1 MIAHFLHNTRRKR
14 MQSFVFRGLALSLVL
29 LLSACQSAQ
38 PSADALS
45 PAFQRI
51 EQSIAQERLDVAR
64 DQLAA
69 LEPRA
74 AQDERLQQYRRQLA
88 DAYMLQ
94 GREALQRG
102 DLDAAAK
109 AIGQA
114 RSLLPDAPALG
125 SDVRQ
130 TLEQARQ

>member
-1 MIAHFLHNTRRKR
+1 
-14 MQSFVFRGLALSLVL
+14 MQSFVFRGLALGLVL

-38 PSADALS
+38 PTADALS

-51 EQSIAQERLDVAR
+51 EQSIAQAQLDTAR

-114 RSLLPDAPALG
+114 RGLLPDAPALG

>member
-1 MIAHFLHNTRRKR
+1 
-14 MQSFVFRGLALSLVL
+14 MQSFVFRGLALGLVL

-38 PSADALS
+38 PTADALT
-45 PAFQRI
+45 PAFQQI
-51 EQSIAQERLDVAR
+51 EQSIAQAQLDTAR

>member
-1 MIAHFLHNTRRKR
+1 MK
-14 MQSFVFRGLALSLVL
+14 SFVLRGLALGLAL
-29 LLSACQSAQ
+29 LLAACQSTPA
-38 PSADALS
+38 PVDTLAPAL
-45 PAFQRI
+45 QQI
-51 EQSIAQERLDVAR
+51 EQSLAQAKLDSAR
-64 DQLAA
+64 EQLAA
-69 LEPRA
+69 LQ
-74 AQDERLQQYRRQLA
+74 AQAGQDARVRQYQRRLA
-88 DAYMLQ
+88 DAYMQQ

>member
-1 MIAHFLHNTRRKR
+1 
-14 MQSFVFRGLALSLVL
+14 MQSFVFRGLALGLVL

-51 EQSIAQERLDVAR
+51 EQSIAQAQLDVAR

-74 AQDERLQQYRRQLA
+74 VQDERLQQYRRQLA

>member
-1 MIAHFLHNTRRKR
+1 
-14 MQSFVFRGLALSLVL
+14 MQSFVFRGLALGLVL

-51 EQSIAQERLDVAR
+51 EQSIAQEQLDVAR
-64 DQLAA
+64 DQLVA

>member
-1 MIAHFLHNTRRKR
+1 
-14 MQSFVFRGLALSLVL
+14 MQSFVFRGLALGLVL

-51 EQSIAQERLDVAR
+51 EQSIAQAQLDSAR

-69 LEPRA
+69 LETRA

>member
-1 MIAHFLHNTRRKR
+1 
-14 MQSFVFRGLALSLVL
+14 MQSFVFRGLALGLVL

-51 EQSIAQERLDVAR
+51 EQSIAQAQLDTAR

>member
-1 MIAHFLHNTRRKR
+1 MP
-14 MQSFVFRGLALSLVL
+14 SFVFRGLALGLAL

-38 PSADALS
+38 PTADALS

-51 EQSIAQERLDVAR
+51 AQSIAQAQLDTAR
-64 DQLAA
+64 DQLTA

-74 AQDERLQQYRRQLA
+74 GEDERLPQYRRQLA

>member
-1 MIAHFLHNTRRKR
+1 

>member
-1 MIAHFLHNTRRKR
+1 
-14 MQSFVFRGLALSLVL
+14 MQSFVFRGLALGLML
-29 LLSACQSAQ
+29 LLGACQSAQ

-51 EQSIAQERLDVAR
+51 EQSIAQAQLDTAR
-64 DQLAA
+64 DQLTA

-74 AQDERLQQYRRQLA
+74 GEDERLPQYRRQLA

>member
-1 MIAHFLHNTRRKR
+1 

-51 EQSIAQERLDVAR
+51 EQSIAQEQLDVAR

-74 AQDERLQQYRRQLA
+74 GQDERLQQYRRQLA

>member
-1 MIAHFLHNTRRKR
+1 

-51 EQSIAQERLDVAR
+51 EQSIAQEQLDVAR

>member
-1 MIAHFLHNTRRKR
+1 
-14 MQSFVFRGLALSLVL
+14 MQSFVFRGLALGLML
-29 LLSACQSAQ
+29 LLGACQSAQ
-38 PSADALS
+38 PTADALS

-51 EQSIAQERLDVAR
+51 AQSIAQAQLDTAR
-64 DQLAA
+64 DQLTA

-74 AQDERLQQYRRQLA
+74 GEDERLPQYRRQLA

>member
-1 MIAHFLHNTRRKR
+1 MKSYVL
-14 MQSFVFRGLALSLVL
+14 RGLALGLAL
-29 LLSACQSAQ
+29 LLAACQSA
-38 PSADALS
+38 PAPVDTLAPAL
-45 PAFQRI
+45 QQV
-51 EQSIAQERLDVAR
+51 EQSLAQARLDSAR
-64 DQLAA
+64 EQLAA
-69 LEPRA
+69 LQ
-74 AQDERLQQYRRQLA
+74 AQAGQDARVHQYQRRLA
-88 DAYMLQ
+88 DAYMQQ

>member
-1 MIAHFLHNTRRKR
+1 MP
-14 MQSFVFRGLALSLVL
+14 SFVFRGLALGLAL

-38 PSADALS
+38 PTADALG
-45 PAFQRI
+45 PAFHQI
-51 EQSIAQERLDVAR
+51 EQSIAQAQVDNAR

-74 AQDERLQQYRRQLA
+74 AQDERLPQYRRQLA

>member
-1 MIAHFLHNTRRKR
+1 
-14 MQSFVFRGLALSLVL
+14 MQSFVFRGLALGLVL

-51 EQSIAQERLDVAR
+51 EQSIAQEQLDTAR

>member
-1 MIAHFLHNTRRKR
+1 
-14 MQSFVFRGLALSLVL
+14 MQSFVFRGLALGLVL

-51 EQSIAQERLDVAR
+51 EQSIAQEQLDVAR

>member
-1 MIAHFLHNTRRKR
+1 
-14 MQSFVFRGLALSLVL
+14 MQSFVFRGLALGLVL

-38 PSADALS
+38 PTADAMS
-45 PAFQRI
+45 PAFQQI
-51 EQSIAQERLDVAR
+51 EQSIAQAKLDTAR

-74 AQDERLQQYRRQLA
+74 GEDERLQQYRRQLA

-130 TLEQARQ
+130 TLKQARQ

>member
-1 MIAHFLHNTRRKR
+1 
-14 MQSFVFRGLALSLVL
+14 MQSFVFRGLALGLVL

-51 EQSIAQERLDVAR
+51 EQSIAQEQLDVAR

-74 AQDERLQQYRRQLA
+74 GQDERLQQYRRQLA

>member
-1 MIAHFLHNTRRKR
+1 
-14 MQSFVFRGLALSLVL
+14 MQSFVFRGLAFGLLL
-29 LLSACQSAQ
+29 LLSACQSTQ
-38 PSADALS
+38 SPADALT
-45 PAFQRI
+45 PAFQQV
-51 EQSIAQERLDVAR
+51 EQSLAQSRLDDAR
-64 DQLAA
+64 EQIAA
-69 LEPRA
+69 LEARA
-74 AQDERLQQYRRQLA
+74 GADERLRQYRRQLA

-94 GREALQRG
+94 GSEALQRG

-130 TLEQARQ
+130 TLEQAQQ

>member
-1 MIAHFLHNTRRKR
+1 

-51 EQSIAQERLDVAR
+51 EQSIAQAQLDVAR

>member
-1 MIAHFLHNTRRKR
+1 
-14 MQSFVFRGLALSLVL
+14 MQSFVFRGLALGLVL

-38 PSADALS
+38 PTADAMS
-45 PAFQRI
+45 PAFQQI
-51 EQSIAQERLDVAR
+51 EQSIAQAQLDTAR

-74 AQDERLQQYRRQLA
+74 GEDERLQQYRRQLA